1 MKSSNLKEQSR
12 INDCRMLTGKG
23 YFTCNYY
30 CSYVSEQL
38 LRFIGPNAKGRINE
52 SVAPQDRK
60 TFEEAF
66 LEAEVTDAKVIY
78 VRICRADQVYRMCR
92 VKIQKNRDNMYELE
106 VIDIDN
112 VCHTCISTMNEN
124 QKLRY
129 FSEKQGFIFFE
140 YYYEN
145 DEILIYSYLD
155 NRKIFITND
164 NIYHKIKEY
173 IRKDVHTFCEFGT
186 QFSFDKEYQFDQIHY
201 LVKGNVVLRDGRKSE
216 IIGMIR
222 QSQDEFT
229 GQIKHESIHDPA
241 TGLYNKPHALMLARK
256 AVNLKMYKQILMI
269 MIDIDN
275 FKQINDSYGHLFGDE
290 VLKQFAL
297 IIRESSMNRGFAGR
311 FGGDEFFMLL
321 YDIGYEGDIR
331 AIIQDIYY
339 KFKIAMEGKDISIT
353 CSIGVSEYPRN
364 SKNFDELIDKAD
376 RALYIAKYKGKNR
389 YILYKEE
396 LHNRMMGVEESS
408 MIHMRQSIDK
418 NLLLD
423 CIRDGILK
431 LSDQSSDYH
440 TVEEVFQKV
449 IQLLGLNGISVYT
462 GDKLYKLHEFGSYTR
477 SINRIPYM
485 ENSRVLE
492 LFSSQGLYYFNTHTL
507 SPVYIEEF
515 HDTLKQHNII
525 KSIQCILGEK
535 GNMKGL
541 VTYDSEDDNVS
552 WSELDNTL
560 IMLLTNCAS
569 RILLQ

>member
-12 INDCRMLTGKG
+12 INDCRMLIGKG

-129 FSEKQGFIFFE
+129 FSENQGFIFFE